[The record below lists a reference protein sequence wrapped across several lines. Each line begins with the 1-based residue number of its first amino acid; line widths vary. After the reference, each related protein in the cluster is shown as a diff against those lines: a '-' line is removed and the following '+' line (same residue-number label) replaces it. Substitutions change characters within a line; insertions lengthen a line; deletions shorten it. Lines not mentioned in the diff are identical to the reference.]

1 MNSLLVLVSFR
12 VFVDTNN
19 TDSCWSA
26 ILLSHHQTECL
37 FFSYPGTGGEQ
48 TEVEVSKQEAK
59 LLIEDFDPSKEYN
72 FKIIAVSG
80 SQQSKPL
87 QAKHEGKRRWLHSL
101 TAGAEF
107 DWSCR
112 FQKGSACPHT
122 EGLQKQHHIIKRQIN
137 WTEVQQPEDM
147 AATLNHIKLLF
158 WRQPVMSQ
166 RVSFTNSDWSN
177 TCCDITDW
185 GCGTAALLKRD
196 SELKC
201 HEGIRAALYE
211 RPHEQSERS
220 RCVAPLVWRIHLCVL
235 APPARLLSPQSSR
248 CILGFET
255 SFKMERWVWRTVN
268 P

>member
-37 FFSYPGTGGEQ
+37 FLSYPGTGGEQ

-185 GCGTAALLKRD
+185 GCGQLLCWSITASWNVMKELEQRFTSGHTNSQKDHAVSHLL
-196 SELKC
+196 C
-201 HEGIRAALYE
+201 EGYT
-211 RPHEQSERS
+211 
-220 RCVAPLVWRIHLCVL
+220 CVSSLLQHASS
-235 APPARLLSPQSSR
+235 LLSPPDA
-248 CILGFET
+248 F
-255 SFKMERWVWRTVN
+255 
-268 P
+268 